1 MLELEVVVVVIGL
14 RSEANLFNDDF
25 DTLCLLLLLLL
36 LELENELLVVYD
48 TAYWR

>member
-1 MLELEVVVVVIGL
+1 MLELEVVGVVIGL
-14 RSEANLFNDDF
+14 RSEANLFNEDF
-25 DTLCLLLLLLL
+25 DPLRLLFLLLL